1 MFTPE
6 EIRSVEF
13 NKSTVGG
20 YKSTDVDYFIEDVA
34 ITVETLNK
42 ENAELRKKLEVL
54 ASKIEEYRSDE
65 DSIHIAL
72 VNAQRLADQ
81 LKKDAQK
88 THDELVNKAEAKRD
102 KLVSEAQAQS
112 AEMMEEAKKRATDL
126 ISDATEKAEAIL
138 NAANASV
145 ASQHDAYMKI
155 KEDALNFRG
164 RLLSYYKAHLE
175 QIDKLSELLDA
186 DPISAAEEAVNN
198 LGGNHILNDDFQI
211 EIKPIDIDDDL
222 SDTEPAA
229 DVSDGYEPQ
238 QMEMSDKSAEQ
249 ETYSKE
255 AEISDVGSAEI
266 ESNDTANRYEN
277 GGAYTETDAPVEPE
291 AAQEYSFKS
300 EINSEINT
308 SAVTDDA
315 QRPAGGFKVSLDDFA
330 DDEDDDFD
338 VSSGSGKLK
347 FGGYN
352 LDDDDEN
359 DDEKAGF
366 GFFKHRK

>member
-42 ENAELRKKLEVL
+42 ENAELKKKLEVL

-88 THDELVNKAEAKRD
+88 THDELVGKAEEKRD

-126 ISDATEKAEAIL
+126 IADATEKAEAIL
-138 NAANASV
+138 NAANTSV

-155 KEDALNFRG
+155 KEDASNFRG

-186 DPISAAEEAVNN
+186 DPISAAEEAVDN

-211 EIKPIDIDDDL
+211 EIKPIDIDDDE
-222 SDTEPAA
+222 SDVEPVG
-229 DVSDGYEPQ
+229 DVSAEYEPQ
-238 QMEMSDKSAEQ
+238 QVEMSDKSDER
-249 ETYSKE
+249 EIYSEE
-255 AEISDVGSAEI
+255 AEISDGAAEAA
-266 ESNDTANRYEN
+266 SDNTANQYES
-277 GGAYTETDAPVEPE
+277 GGAYAETNAPAE
-291 AAQEYSFKS
+291 AEMAQGYSFKS
-300 EINSEINT
+300 EVNSEINT
-308 SAVTDDA
+308 SAQSDNA
-315 QRPAGGFKVSLDDFA
+315 QRPVGGFKVSIDDFS
-330 DDEDDDFD
+330 DDDDDDFD
-338 VSSGSGKLK
+338 VSSDNGRLK

-352 LDDDDEN
+352 LEDDDEN
-359 DDEKAGF
+359 EDEKAGF

>member
-20 YKSTDVDYFIEDVA
+20 YRSTDVDYFIEDVA
-34 ITVETLNK
+34 VTVETLNK
-42 ENAELRKKLEVL
+42 ENAELKKKLEVL
-54 ASKIEEYRSDE
+54 AAKIEEYRNDE

-88 THDELVNKAEAKRD
+88 AHDELVLKAETASD

-112 AEMMEEAKKRATDL
+112 SEMLEQAKKRATDL
-126 ISDATEKAEAIL
+126 IADATEKAEAIL

-155 KEDALNFRG
+155 KEDASNFRG

-175 QIDKLSELLDA
+175 QIDKLSEVLDS
-186 DPISAAEEAVNN
+186 DPISAAEEAVSA

-211 EIKPIDIDDDL
+211 EIKPIDVDDTAE
-222 SDTEPAA
+222 SETAQEEPAQHEQPEINDEA
-229 DVSDGYEPQ
+229 SEP
-238 QMEMSDKSAEQ
+238 EI
-249 ETYSKE
+249 YSKE
-255 AEISDVGSAEI
+255 QEINDAVPLQDNAAAIEYEGNADTSGAETSQSE
-266 ESNDTANRYEN
+266 
-277 GGAYTETDAPVEPE
+277 EP
-291 AAQEYSFKS
+291 AQEYSFKS
-300 EINSEINT
+300 EVNAEINT
-308 SAVTDDA
+308 AGDA
-315 QRPAGGFKVSLDDFA
+315 GTQRPVGGFQVSLDDF
-330 DDEDDDFD
+330 DDDDDDFD
-338 VSSGSGKLK
+338 VSSNTGKLK
-347 FGGYN
+347 FGGYSI
-352 LDDDDEN
+352 DDDDEN

-366 GFFKHRK
+366 GFFKSHKK

>member
-20 YKSTDVDYFIEDVA
+20 YRSTDVDYFIEDVA
-34 ITVETLNK
+34 VTVETLNK
-42 ENAELRKKLEVL
+42 ENTELKKKLEVL

-88 THDELVNKAEAKRD
+88 THDELMSKAESKRD
-102 KLVSEAQAQS
+102 KIISEAQAQS
-112 AEMMEEAKKRATDL
+112 SEMMEEAKKRATDL
-126 ISDATEKAEAIL
+126 IADATEKAEAIL
-138 NAANASV
+138 NAANSSV

-155 KEDALNFRG
+155 KEDASNFRG

-175 QIDKLSELLDA
+175 QIDKLSQMLDA

-211 EIKPIDIDDDL
+211 EIKPIDISDDEND
-222 SDTEPAA
+222 
-229 DVSDGYEPQ
+229 PQ
-238 QMEMSDKSAEQ
+238 SNAVISAEYESEQ
-249 ETYSKE
+249 T
-255 AEISDVGSAEI
+255 EISDESKDSEIYSEESEINDSVTGSSSDNITAHQYESGEDYAE
-266 ESNDTANRYEN
+266 SSQASD
-277 GGAYTETDAPVEPE
+277 EPDK
-291 AAQEYSFKS
+291 EYSFKGGA
-300 EINSEINT
+300 NSEINAFE
-308 SAVTDDA
+308 SDKDSPV
-315 QRPAGGFKVSLDDFA
+315 GGFKVSLDDFS

-338 VSSGSGKLK
+338 MSSENGKLK
-347 FGGYN
+347 FGGYSI
-352 LDDDDEN
+352 DDDEN

-366 GFFKHRK
+366 GFFKHHRK